1 MEKQGS
7 EPWDDKD
14 QGSHW
19 CGFPELQVGL
29 YVLGKEVNIC
39 GVYPTAGRQ
48 LQTSPLTAKAGGKGG
63 PYLSGSIPI

>member
-39 GVYPTAGRQ
+39 GVYPTAGR
-48 LQTSPLTAKAGGKGG
+48 
-63 PYLSGSIPI
+63 